1 MSLRLARR
9 VPGGRCRSTSA
20 PSWWRAW
27 RVRRLRMSSRGRGHE
42 SPLRVHVWTLKR
54 SSKPVTPTAG
64 ERAVVCDASALVA
77 LLLDS
82 GPDGSWVAA
91 TIAGA
96 TLVAP
101 GLAIWEAANILRRHE
116 LAGIVS
122 SDQAA
127 QAHADL
133 LDLAIEFWPYE
144 LLSRGAWSLRQ
155 NLSIYD
161 ASYVALAELLRTALV
176 TLDRRVASTPGVACS
191 VLVP

>member
-1 MSLRLARR
+1 MSDLL
-9 VPGGRCRSTSA
+9 
-20 PSWWRAW
+20 
-27 RVRRLRMSSRGRGHE
+27 
-42 SPLRVHVWTLKR
+42 
-54 SSKPVTPTAG
+54 
-64 ERAVVCDASALVA
+64 VCDASALIA

-82 GPDGSWVAA
+82 GPDGSWVAE

-101 GLAIWEAANILRRHE
+101 GVAVWEAANIIRRHE
-116 LAGIVS
+116 LAGIIS

-144 LLSRGAWSLRQ
+144 LLFQRAWSLRR

-161 ASYVALAELLRTALV
+161 ASYVALAELLQTALV
-176 TLDRRVASTPGVACS
+176 TLDRRVAGAPGLACT
-191 VLVP
+191 VLAP